1 MQIIGLTGSIASGK
15 STAANYLKNVLMIP
29 VFDAD
34 EEVRKLYQ
42 FDEAVK
48 DAMYELCPD
57 AIKNGEISLIILKE
71 VAFEQAD
78 LLQKLEALI
87 HPLLKERL
95 DEFLDEQD
103 ELCVLDIPLLF
114 ETGWNLFCSQI
125 ITLVCDEGLQIER
138 LKKRGLSDQ
147 QIETILSRQISME
160 EKANRSDY
168 TLSSDVSEEEMLKEL
183 QKIIE
188 ELND

>member
-15 STAANYLKNVLMIP
+15 STAVNYLKNVLMIP

-42 FDEAVK
+42 YDETVK
-48 DAMYELCPD
+48 DAIYELCPD
-57 AIKNGEISLIILKE
+57 AIKSGEISLVVLKE
-71 VAFEQAD
+71 VAFDQPE
-78 LLQKLEALI
+78 LLKKLEALI

-125 ITLVCDEGLQIER
+125 ITLTCDEDLQIER
-138 LKKRGLSDQ
+138 LKKRGLTDQ
-147 QIETILSRQISME
+147 QIENILSRQMPME

-168 TLSSDVSEEEMLKEL
+168 TLSSNESEEEMLKEL

>member
-15 STAANYLKNVLMIP
+15 STAAHYLKSVLMIP

-34 EEVRKLYQ
+34 EEVRKLYE
-42 FDEAVK
+42 FDETVK
-48 DAMYELCPD
+48 DAICELCPS
-57 AIKNGEISLIILKE
+57 AIRGGEISLIILKE
-71 VAFEQAD
+71 MAFDSPD
-78 LLQKLEALI
+78 LLKKLEEII

-95 DEFLDEQD
+95 DEFLDDQD

-114 ETGWNLFCSQI
+114 ETGWNSFCSQI
-125 ITLVCDEGLQIER
+125 ITLVCDESLQLER
-138 LKKRGLSDQ
+138 LKKRGLTDH
-147 QIETILSRQISME
+147 QIEMILSRQMSMT

-168 TLSSDVSEEEMLKEL
+168 CLFSDGPEEEMLNDL

>member
-15 STAANYLKNVLMIP
+15 STAANYLKNILMIP

-42 FDEAVK
+42 FDETVK
-48 DAMYELCPD
+48 DAIYELCPD
-57 AIKNGEISLIILKE
+57 SIKSGEISLVVLKE
-71 VAFEQAD
+71 TAFDHPE
-78 LLQKLEALI
+78 LLKKLEALI

-125 ITLVCDEGLQIER
+125 ITLVCDEDLQIER
-138 LKKRGLSDQ
+138 LKKRGLTDQ
-147 QIETILSRQISME
+147 QIENILSRQMPME

-168 TLSSDVSEEEMLKEL
+168 VLYSNESEEEMLKEL

-188 ELND
+188 EMND